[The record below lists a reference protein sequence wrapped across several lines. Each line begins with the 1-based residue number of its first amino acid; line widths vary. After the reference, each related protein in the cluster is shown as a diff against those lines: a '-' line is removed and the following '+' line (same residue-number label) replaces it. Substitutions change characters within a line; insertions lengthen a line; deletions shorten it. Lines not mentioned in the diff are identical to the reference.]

1 MKGVELVGKKYIPLF
16 DYFKHMGEGEG
27 KCF

>member
-1 MKGVELVGKKYIPLF
+1 MKGAELVGKKYIPLF